1 MDLYDIFFNICLGL
15 FIGGIIFSIIS
26 IFLAHMEAQSGGA
39 EVDTDVD
46 IDADVDVDIDADV
59 DVDVDIDVDI
69 DVDVDLD
76 VGAEFDVDAVDVDA
90 DLDVGVDVDAEVDV
104 ELDIDTDVDVDIDS
118 DIDVDTD
125 AIGTTTTPAPI
136 MLLISAY
143 LLVFGMTGILFSSI
157 PIDYRF
163 ITFIITPIIAFIS
176 AKYLNIAW
184 KKIAKSKYYKISSTQ
199 NLIGKEAEV
208 VSPVDKRGG
217 VVRINSNTPMKY
229 EKVHVKP
236 VNDDHYFDRG
246 TKVYIVDVKG
256 DFLLVDINKK
266 IIKKK

>member
-26 IFLAHMEAQSGGA
+26 VFLAHMEAQSGGA

-46 IDADVDVDIDADV
+46 IDAEVDVDIDTDIDVDV
-59 DVDVDIDVDI
+59 DVDVDIDV
-69 DVDVDLD
+69 D

-90 DLDVGVDVDAEVDV
+90 DMDVGVDVDAEVDV

-163 ITFIITPIIAFIS
+163 ITFIITPIVAFIS
-176 AKYLNIAW
+176 TKYLNVAW

-208 VSPVDKRGG
+208 VLPVDKRGG
-217 VVRINSNTPMKY
+217 VVRINSKTPMKY

-236 VNDDHYFDRG
+236 VNDNHYFDRG
-246 TKVYIVDVKG
+246 TKVYIVDVKE

>member
-26 IFLAHMEAQSGGA
+26 VFLAHMEAQSGGA
-39 EVDTDVD
+39 EVDSDVDIDAEVDVD
-46 IDADVDVDIDADV
+46 IDADVDVDID
-59 DVDVDIDVDI
+59 IDA

-76 VGAEFDVDAVDVDA
+76 VGAEFDVDAVDIDA
-90 DLDVGVDVDAEVDV
+90 EVDVGVDVDAEVDV
-104 ELDIDTDVDVDIDS
+104 ELDIDTDVDADIDS
-118 DIDVDTD
+118 DIDMDTD
-125 AIGTTTTPAPI
+125 PIGTTTTPAPI

-143 LLVFGMTGILFSSI
+143 LLVFGMTGILFSNI

-163 ITFIITPIIAFIS
+163 ITFIITPIIAFVS
-176 AKYLNIAW
+176 SKYLNVAW
-184 KKIAKSKYYKISSTQ
+184 KKIAKSRYYKISSTQ
-199 NLIGKEAEV
+199 NLIGKQAEV
-208 VSPVDKRGG
+208 VFPVDKRGG

-246 TKVYIVDVKG
+246 TKVYIVDIKE
-256 DFLLVDINKK
+256 DFLLVDTKKK
-266 IIKKK
+266 IMKKK